1 MNPLLADRFVLHSD
15 GTIERVIPKLYKKN
29 MKEEFRYVLMTQLE
43 GYEISENSLFSSQYQ
58 DDWHFNTD
66 LYRKHFD
73 KRYEDKLCIC
83 GHKIQ
88 ELCHIYFKKI
98 EWSFQV
104 GNCCIKKNLDFLWI
118 KYTDARKELT
128 KEYKSI
134 HDVISSLLKDVV
146 KKSVIYTYCKM
157 CDKICHKRYEN
168 MIQSCCISCIKVH
181 NPIEYFL
188 HTHKVKQYKKE
199 EEYIA
204 LMTLKYNN
212 FMTLDK
218 IRIEQEK
225 QRRIEEEQKEQ
236 EKVKLEIQQRRIEQ
250 EILRKKELENIE
262 REQIRLKEQR
272 KKELEIIEREQQ
284 RIKEEK
290 ERLERE
296 QIRLKEEQR
305 KKELEIIEREQQRI
319 KEEKERLERE
329 KNRVLKEQKNRES
342 MQRKK
347 NECLRC
353 KKNQIEKKLC
363 GPCKKQICEDCTKRH
378 YLLWECRRQE
388 FEFCVQCKV

>member
-43 GYEISENSLFSSQYQ
+43 GYEISENLLFSSHYQ

-73 KRYEDKLCIC
+73 KRYDNKLCIC

-104 GNCCIKKNLDFLWI
+104 GNCCIKKNLDFLWV
-118 KYTDARKELT
+118 KYTEARKALA

-134 HDVISSLLKDVV
+134 HDVVSSLLTGIV
-146 KKSVIYTYCKM
+146 KNSVIYTYCKL
-157 CDKICHKRYEN
+157 CDKMCHKRYEN
-168 MIQSCCISCIKVH
+168 MIQSCCIPCIKVH

-188 HTHKVKQYKKE
+188 HIHKIKQYKKE

-212 FMTLDK
+212 FMALDK

-225 QRRIEEEQKEQ
+225 QRRIEKEQKKQEEQ
-236 EKVKLEIQQRRIEQ
+236 EKARQQRLIEQ

-262 REQIRLKEQR
+262 REKRRVKEEER

-290 ERLERE
+290 ER
-296 QIRLKEEQR
+296 I
-305 KKELEIIEREQQRI
+305 
-319 KEEKERLERE
+319 ERE
-329 KNRVLKEQKNRES
+329 KNRLLKEQKNKES
-342 MQRKK
+342 MERKK

-353 KKNQIEKKLC
+353 RKKQIEKKLC
-363 GPCKKQICEDCTKRH
+363 GPCKNQLCKKCIEKH
-378 YLLWECRRQE
+378 YLFWECRKQD
-388 FEFCVQCKV
+388 FDFCEQCKIK

>member
-157 CDKICHKRYEN
+157 CDKIFHKRYEN
-168 MIQSCCISCIKVH
+168 MIQSCCIPCIKVH

-236 EKVKLEIQQRRIEQ
+236 KEQEKVKLEIQQRRIEQ
-250 EILRKKELENIE
+250 EILRKKELENI
-262 REQIRLKEQR
+262 
-272 KKELEIIEREQQ
+272 
-284 RIKEEK
+284 
-290 ERLERE
+290 ERE

-342 MQRKK
+342 MERKN

-388 FEFCVQCKV
+388 FEFCDQCKV